1 MDNNIVNVKLQ
12 EYTPVSSV
20 ERVDRGG
27 WVSFGVNNLFPQ
39 YLRELSESSPV
50 HGSLC
55 ISIGDMIAGKGI
67 TSNTGQDRIDA
78 LDVYGQYY
86 AASHDFKK
94 YGGYFVEVIYSNDR
108 KTIAKLKH
116 LPFEECRIAVE
127 GEDEEVIG
135 IYHSEDWA
143 NTRKKKNRPTFIPK
157 FNPSMAVQEPS
168 QVLWKFAYTSGQI
181 YPNPDYWSAVNYI
194 ELERQIGMYH
204 VNNIMNGLFP
214 SFIISFF
221 NGQIPPDQQWDMKR
235 DWEKLLTGAR
245 NAGKFLMTFNERDTP
260 KPDITSFPLSD
271 ADKQYQFLSEEST
284 SKVMVAHR
292 ITTPLIFGIRTQ
304 SGFGSNKD
312 EMAVGLEIFT
322 NQVIE
327 PAQRL
332 IIEGF
337 TEILSFE
344 IPNIELIVIPNT
356 PLESEVQV
364 DTTETTTQVADVA
377 ATALN
382 GAQITSLVDIAMQA
396 AAGAIPVSSAKAIV
410 SAAFPTLSG
419 EQVDAIF
426 NSIVP
431 GSLDPTEVV
440 QSLEK
445 KKGCCHQLA
454 EESFE
459 PTKEMAIE
467 AELGLKWRDEYG
479 RGGTEVGVARARDI
493 SNFRNLSLDTVKRM
507 NSYFARHEVDKQAT
521 GWNDGE
527 DGFPTAGRIAWQ
539 LWGGDAG
546 RDWAARILEQIQVEM
561 DAVSTVA
568 DELIALGEEPNKDWI
583 LIDAYEVDY
592 DTDDAENKELEVI
605 AAHELASTGTARPNA
620 KSEQDALI
628 DGNYFITRYVY
639 AGDFRHDNM
648 REFCRKMLRANKLYR
663 KEDIV
668 AMESRAV
675 NPGWGPKGAETYD
688 IWFYKGGGNC
698 KHFWQ
703 KTVWVNSKGA
713 KINPESEDAR
723 RIAVAKAERMG
734 YKIRNEEL
742 VAMLPT
748 DMKHKGFLPTNPVWG
763 TNGSAYKKK

>member
-1 MDNNIVNVKLQ
+1 MDKSNIVNVQLQ
-12 EYTPVSSV
+12 EYQPVSSV

-27 WVSFGVNNLFPQ
+27 WVAFGVNNLFPQ

-67 TSNTGQDRIDA
+67 TTNVGQDRIDA

-108 KTIAKLKH
+108 KSIAKLRH

-127 GEDEEVIG
+127 GEDEDVIG

-157 FNPSMAVQEPS
+157 FNPSMAVNEPS
-168 QVLWKFAYTSGQI
+168 QVLWKFNYTSGQI

-221 NGQIPPDQQWDMKR
+221 NGQIPPDQQWDMKK
-235 DWEKLLTGAR
+235 DWERLLTGAR
-245 NAGKFLMTFNERDTP
+245 NAGKFLMTFNERETP

-284 SKVMVAHR
+284 NKVMIAHR
-292 ITTPLIFGIRTQ
+292 ITTPLIFGIRTAT
-304 SGFGSNKD
+304 GFGSNKD
-312 EMAVGLEIFT
+312 EMATGLEIFI

-332 IIEGF
+332 IIDGF

-344 IPNIELIVIPNT
+344 LPAIELTVIPNT
-356 PLESEVQV
+356 PLTEQVQV
-364 DTTETTTQVADVA
+364 DTTTGAPTDVA

-396 AAGAIPVSSAKAIV
+396 AAGAIPVTSAKAIV
-410 SAAFPTLSG
+410 SAAFPTLAQA
-419 EQVDAIF
+419 QVDAIF

-431 GSLDPTEVV
+431 GSLSPTEVI
-440 QSLEK
+440 QSQEK
-445 KKGCCHQLA
+445 KKTCCVSLA

-459 PTKEMAIE
+459 PTEEMAAE
-467 AELGLKWRDEYG
+467 AELGLKWRDEFN

-493 SNFRNLSLDTVKRM
+493 SNMRNLSLDTVKRM
-507 NSYFARHEVDKQAT
+507 NSYFSRHEVDKEAI

-527 DGFPTAGRIAWQ
+527 EGFPTAGRIAWQ

-546 RDWAARILEQIQVEM
+546 RDWAARIVERVKK
-561 DAVSTVA
+561 AELSESEVA
-568 DELIALGEEPNKDWI
+568 EELIALGEDWNEDMI
-583 LIDAYEVDY
+583 LIDTYEVDY
-592 DTDDAENKELEVI
+592 DTDDAENHDLEMI
-605 AAHELASTGTARPNA
+605 AVHELASTGTANPA
-620 KSEQDALI
+620 FPSEQDEVIKGKL
-628 DGNYFITRYVY
+628 FMTRYVY
-639 AGDFRHDNM
+639 RGVLSDNT
-648 REFCRKMLRANKLYR
+648 REFCSKMLKANKLYR
-663 KEDIV
+663 KEDII
-668 AMESRAV
+668 AMGDRAV
-675 NPGWGPKGAETYD
+675 NKGWGPKGASTYD
-688 IWFYKGGGNC
+688 IWLYKGGGHCN
-698 KHFWQ
+698 HFWQ
-703 KTVWVNSKGA
+703 KAVFMSAKGGN
-713 KINPESEDAR
+713 INPRGKDAQS
-723 RIAVAKAERMG
+723 IAVKKAESMG
-734 YKIRNEEL
+734 YKVRNEAL
-742 VAMLPT
+742 VAKLPT
-748 DMKHKGFLPTNPVWG
+748 DMDYHGFLPTNPVWG
-763 TNGSAYKKK
+763 ANGSAYK

>member
-1 MDNNIVNVKLQ
+1 MPIVATRL
-12 EYTPVSSV
+12 
-20 ERVDRGG
+20 
-27 WVSFGVNNLFPQ
+27 
-39 YLRELSESSPV
+39 
-50 HGSLC
+50 
-55 ISIGDMIAGKGI
+55 
-67 TSNTGQDRIDA
+67 
-78 LDVYGQYY
+78 
-86 AASHDFKK
+86 K
-94 YGGYFVEVIYSNDR
+94 YGGYFIEVIYSNDR
-108 KTIAKLKH
+108 KTIAKLRH

-127 GEDEEVIG
+127 GEEENVIG

-168 QVLWKFAYTSGQI
+168 QVLWKFTYTSGQI

-204 VNNIMNGLFP
+204 VNNIINGLFP

-284 SKVMVAHR
+284 NKVMIAHR

-304 SGFGSNKD
+304 TGFGSNKD
-312 EMAVGLEIFT
+312 EMAVGLEIFN

-332 IIEGF
+332 ISKGF
-337 TEILSFE
+337 SEILSFE
-344 IPNIELIVIPNT
+344 YPNIQLTVVPNT
-356 PLESEVQV
+356 PLSFAVSTPAPAEPTQIAQSVEVI
-364 DTTETTTQVADVA
+364 D
-377 ATALN
+377 
-382 GAQITSLVDIAMQA
+382 
-396 AAGAIPVSSAKAIV
+396 
-410 SAAFPTLSG
+410 
-419 EQVDAIF
+419 
-426 NSIVP
+426 
-431 GSLDPTEVV
+431 
-440 QSLEK
+440 EK
-445 KKGCCHQLA
+445 KKTCSHQLA
-454 EESFE
+454 EDSFE

-467 AELGLKWRDEYG
+467 AELGLKWRDEFG

-507 NSYFARHEVDKQAT
+507 NSYFSRHEVDKEAT

-546 RDWAARILEQIQVEM
+546 RDWAARILEQIAQEQ
-561 DAVSTVA
+561 DLASTVA
-568 DELIALGEEPNKDWI
+568 DELIALGHDAEKEWI
-583 LIDAYEVDY
+583 LIDSYEVDY
-592 DTDDAENKELEVI
+592 ETDEAENKELQVI

-620 KSEQDALI
+620 ASEQDALI

-668 AMESRAV
+668 AMENKAV
-675 NPGWGPKGAETYD
+675 NPGWGPKGANTYD

-698 KHFWQ
+698 QHFWE
-703 KTVWVNSKGA
+703 KRVFVNSKGA

-723 RIAVAKAERMG
+723 RIAVAKAEKIG
-734 YKIRNEEL
+734 YKIRNNNL
-742 VAMLPT
+742 VAKLPT
-748 DMKHKGFLPTNPVWG
+748 DMDYHGFLPSNPVWG
-763 TNGSAYKKK
+763 ANGSAYK

>member
-67 TSNTGQDRIDA
+67 TSNTGQERVDA

-332 IIEGF
+332 IIKGF

-344 IPNIELIVIPNT
+344 IPNIQLTVIPNT
-356 PLESEVQV
+356 PLSFSVA
-364 DTTETTTQVADVA
+364 TEA
-377 ATALN
+377 APAP
-382 GAQITSLVDIAMQA
+382 APA
-396 AAGAIPVSSAKAIV
+396 PVVK
-410 SAAFPTLSG
+410 
-419 EQVDAIF
+419 
-426 NSIVP
+426 
-431 GSLDPTEVV
+431 
-440 QSLEK
+440 SLEK

-493 SNFRNLSLDTVKRM
+493 SNLRNLSLDTVKRM

-605 AAHELASTGTARPNA
+605 AAHELASTGRATPNL

-639 AGDFRHDNM
+639 AGEFKHDNM

-668 AMESRAV
+668 AMKNKRV
-675 NPGWGPKGAETYD
+675 NPGWGPNGSDFYD
-688 IWFYKGGGNC
+688 CWLWKGGGHC
-698 KHFWQ
+698 KHWWQ

-723 RIAVAKAERMG
+723 RIAVAKAESMG
-734 YKIRNEEL
+734 YKVRNEAL
-742 VAMLPT
+742 VAKLPT
-748 DMKHKGFLPTNPVWG
+748 DMDYHGFLPTNPVWG
-763 TNGSAYKKK
+763 RNGSAYNK

>member
-67 TSNTGQDRIDA
+67 TSNIGQDRIDA

-157 FNPSMAVQEPS
+157 FNPSMAVEEPS

-332 IIEGF
+332 IIKGF

-344 IPNIELIVIPNT
+344 IPNIQLTVIPNT
-356 PLESEVQV
+356 PLSFSVA
-364 DTTETTTQVADVA
+364 TEPAPA
-377 ATALN
+377 PAPA
-382 GAQITSLVDIAMQA
+382 
-396 AAGAIPVSSAKAIV
+396 P
-410 SAAFPTLSG
+410 
-419 EQVDAIF
+419 
-426 NSIVP
+426 
-431 GSLDPTEVV
+431 VV

-467 AELGLKWRDEYG
+467 AEIGLKWRDEYG

-493 SNFRNLSLDTVKRM
+493 SNLRNLSLDTVKRM
-507 NSYFARHEVDKQAT
+507 NSYFARHEVDKEAT

-546 RDWAARILEQIQVEM
+546 RDWSARILEQIQVEM

-568 DELIALGEEPNKDWI
+568 DELIALGEEPHKDWI

-620 KSEQDALI
+620 KSGQDALI

-639 AGDFRHDNM
+639 AGEFRHDNM

-675 NPGWGPKGAETYD
+675 NPGWGPNGANNYD

-703 KTVWVNSKGA
+703 KTVWINSKGA

-742 VAMLPT
+742 VAKLPE
-748 DMKHKGFLPTNPVWG
+748 DMDYHGFLPTNPVWG
-763 TNGSAYKKK
+763 RNGSAYNK

>member
-12 EYTPVSSV
+12 EYQPVSSV

-27 WVSFGVNNLFPQ
+27 WVAFGVNNLFPQ

-67 TSNTGQDRIDA
+67 TSNVGQDRVEA

-108 KTIAKLKH
+108 KSIAKLRH

-127 GEDEEVIG
+127 GEDEDVIG

-332 IIEGF
+332 IIKGF

-344 IPNIELIVIPNT
+344 IPNIQLTVIPNT
-356 PLESEVQV
+356 PLSFSVA
-364 DTTETTTQVADVA
+364 TE
-377 ATALN
+377 
-382 GAQITSLVDIAMQA
+382 
-396 AAGAIPVSSAKAIV
+396 
-410 SAAFPTLSG
+410 PT
-419 EQVDAIF
+419 
-426 NSIVP
+426 
-431 GSLDPTEVV
+431 PTPAPVV

-467 AELGLKWRDEYG
+467 AEIGLKWRDEYN

-493 SNFRNLSLDTVKRM
+493 SNLRNLSLDTVKRM

-605 AAHELASTGTARPNA
+605 AAHELASTGRATPNL

-639 AGDFRHDNM
+639 AGEFRHDNM

-668 AMESRAV
+668 AMKNKRV
-675 NPGWGPKGAETYD
+675 NPGWGPNGSDFYD
-688 IWFYKGGGNC
+688 CWLWKGGGHC
-698 KHFWQ
+698 KHWWQ

-734 YKIRNEEL
+734 YKVRNEEL
-742 VAMLPT
+742 VAKLPE
-748 DMKHKGFLPTNPVWG
+748 DMQYRGFLPTNPVWG
-763 TNGSAYKKK
+763 RNGSAYKK

>member
-67 TSNTGQDRIDA
+67 TSNTGQERVDA

-332 IIEGF
+332 IIKGF

-344 IPNIELIVIPNT
+344 IPNIQLTVIPNT
-356 PLESEVQV
+356 PLSFSVA
-364 DTTETTTQVADVA
+364 TEPPPAPA
-377 ATALN
+377 
-382 GAQITSLVDIAMQA
+382 
-396 AAGAIPVSSAKAIV
+396 P
-410 SAAFPTLSG
+410 
-419 EQVDAIF
+419 
-426 NSIVP
+426 
-431 GSLDPTEVV
+431 VV

-493 SNFRNLSLDTVKRM
+493 SNLRNLSLDTVKRM

-620 KSEQDALI
+620 NSEQDALI

-639 AGDFRHDNM
+639 GGDFRHDNM

-734 YKIRNEEL
+734 YKVRNEAL
-742 VAMLPT
+742 VAKLPE
-748 DMKHKGFLPTNPVWG
+748 DMDYRGFLPTNPVWG
-763 TNGSAYKKK
+763 RNGSAYKKK

>member
-67 TSNTGQDRIDA
+67 TSNTGQERVDA

-143 NTRKKKNRPTFIPK
+143 NTRKKKNRPIFIPK

-332 IIEGF
+332 IIKGF

-344 IPNIELIVIPNT
+344 IPNIQLTVIPNT
-356 PLESEVQV
+356 PLSFSVA
-364 DTTETTTQVADVA
+364 TEA
-377 ATALN
+377 APAP
-382 GAQITSLVDIAMQA
+382 APA
-396 AAGAIPVSSAKAIV
+396 PVVK
-410 SAAFPTLSG
+410 
-419 EQVDAIF
+419 
-426 NSIVP
+426 
-431 GSLDPTEVV
+431 
-440 QSLEK
+440 SLEK

-493 SNFRNLSLDTVKRM
+493 SNLRNLSLDTVKRM
-507 NSYFARHEVDKQAT
+507 NSYFARHEVDKEAT

-546 RDWAARILEQIQVEM
+546 RDWSARILEQIQVEM

-568 DELIALGEEPNKDWI
+568 DELIALGEEPHKDWI

-620 KSEQDALI
+620 KSGQDALI

-639 AGDFRHDNM
+639 AGEFRHDNM

-675 NPGWGPKGAETYD
+675 NPGWGPNGANNYD

-703 KTVWVNSKGA
+703 KTVWINSKGA

-723 RIAVAKAERMG
+723 RIAVAKAERMC

-742 VAMLPT
+742 VAKLPE
-748 DMKHKGFLPTNPVWG
+748 DMDYHGFLPTNPVWG
-763 TNGSAYKKK
+763 RNGSAYNK

>member
-332 IIEGF
+332 IIKGF

-344 IPNIELIVIPNT
+344 IPNIQLTVIPNT
-356 PLESEVQV
+356 PLSFSVA
-364 DTTETTTQVADVA
+364 TE
-377 ATALN
+377 
-382 GAQITSLVDIAMQA
+382 
-396 AAGAIPVSSAKAIV
+396 
-410 SAAFPTLSG
+410 PT
-419 EQVDAIF
+419 
-426 NSIVP
+426 
-431 GSLDPTEVV
+431 PTPAPVV

-467 AELGLKWRDEYG
+467 AEIGLKWRDEYN

-493 SNFRNLSLDTVKRM
+493 SNLRNLSLDTVKRM

-605 AAHELASTGTARPNA
+605 AAHELASTGRATPNL

-639 AGDFRHDNM
+639 AGEFRHDNM

-668 AMESRAV
+668 AMKNKRV
-675 NPGWGPKGAETYD
+675 NPGWGPNGSDFYD
-688 IWFYKGGGNC
+688 CWLWKGGGHC
-698 KHFWQ
+698 KHWWQ

-734 YKIRNEEL
+734 YKVRNEEL
-742 VAMLPT
+742 VAKLPE
-748 DMKHKGFLPTNPVWG
+748 DMQYRGFLPTNPVWG
-763 TNGSAYKKK
+763 RNGSAYKK

>member
-12 EYTPVSSV
+12 EYQPVSSV

-27 WVSFGVNNLFPQ
+27 WVAFGVNNLFPQ

-67 TSNTGQDRIDA
+67 TSNVGQDRVEA

-108 KTIAKLKH
+108 KSIAKLRH

-127 GEDEEVIG
+127 GEDEDVIG

-332 IIEGF
+332 IIKGF

-344 IPNIELIVIPNT
+344 IPNIQLTVIPNT
-356 PLESEVQV
+356 PLSFSVA
-364 DTTETTTQVADVA
+364 TE
-377 ATALN
+377 
-382 GAQITSLVDIAMQA
+382 
-396 AAGAIPVSSAKAIV
+396 
-410 SAAFPTLSG
+410 PT
-419 EQVDAIF
+419 
-426 NSIVP
+426 
-431 GSLDPTEVV
+431 PTPAPVV

-493 SNFRNLSLDTVKRM
+493 SNLRNLSLDTVKRM

-605 AAHELASTGTARPNA
+605 AAHELASTGRATPNL

-639 AGDFRHDNM
+639 AGEFKHDNM

-668 AMESRAV
+668 AMKNKRV
-675 NPGWGPKGAETYD
+675 NPGWGPNGSDFYD
-688 IWFYKGGGNC
+688 CWLWKGGGHC
-698 KHFWQ
+698 KHWWQ

-742 VAMLPT
+742 VAKLPT

>member
-12 EYTPVSSV
+12 EYTPVSSI

-55 ISIGDMIAGKGI
+55 VSIGDMIAGKGI
-67 TSNTGQDRIDA
+67 TSNTGQERVDA

-157 FNPSMAVQEPS
+157 FNPSMAVEEPS

-332 IIEGF
+332 IIKGF

-344 IPNIELIVIPNT
+344 IPNIQLTVIPNT
-356 PLESEVQV
+356 PLSFSVA
-364 DTTETTTQVADVA
+364 TEA
-377 ATALN
+377 APAP
-382 GAQITSLVDIAMQA
+382 APA
-396 AAGAIPVSSAKAIV
+396 PVVK
-410 SAAFPTLSG
+410 
-419 EQVDAIF
+419 
-426 NSIVP
+426 
-431 GSLDPTEVV
+431 
-440 QSLEK
+440 SLEK

-493 SNFRNLSLDTVKRM
+493 SNLRNLSLDTVKRM

-605 AAHELASTGTARPNA
+605 AAHELASTGRATPNL

-639 AGDFRHDNM
+639 AGEFKHDNM

-668 AMESRAV
+668 AMKNKRV
-675 NPGWGPKGAETYD
+675 NPGWGPNGSDFYD
-688 IWFYKGGGNC
+688 CWLWKGGGHC
-698 KHFWQ
+698 KHWWQ

-723 RIAVAKAERMG
+723 RIAVAKAESMG
-734 YKIRNEEL
+734 YKVRNEAL
-742 VAMLPT
+742 VAKLPT
-748 DMKHKGFLPTNPVWG
+748 DMDYHGFLPTNPVWG
-763 TNGSAYKKK
+763 ANGSAYNN

>member
-1 MDNNIVNVKLQ
+1 
-12 EYTPVSSV
+12 
-20 ERVDRGG
+20 
-27 WVSFGVNNLFPQ
+27 
-39 YLRELSESSPV
+39 
-50 HGSLC
+50 
-55 ISIGDMIAGKGI
+55 MIAGKGI
-67 TSNTGQDRIDA
+67 TSNTGQERVDA

-332 IIEGF
+332 IIKGF

-344 IPNIELIVIPNT
+344 IPNIQLTVIPNT
-356 PLESEVQV
+356 PLSFSVA
-364 DTTETTTQVADVA
+364 TEPPPAPA
-377 ATALN
+377 
-382 GAQITSLVDIAMQA
+382 
-396 AAGAIPVSSAKAIV
+396 P
-410 SAAFPTLSG
+410 
-419 EQVDAIF
+419 
-426 NSIVP
+426 
-431 GSLDPTEVV
+431 VV

-493 SNFRNLSLDTVKRM
+493 SNLRNLSLDTVKRM

-620 KSEQDALI
+620 NSEQDALI

-639 AGDFRHDNM
+639 GGDFRHDNM

-734 YKIRNEEL
+734 YKVRNEAL
-742 VAMLPT
+742 VAKLPE
-748 DMKHKGFLPTNPVWG
+748 DMDYRGFLPTNPVWG
-763 TNGSAYKKK
+763 RNGSAYKKK

>member
-67 TSNTGQDRIDA
+67 TSNTGQERVDA

-143 NTRKKKNRPTFIPK
+143 NTRKKKNRPIFIPK

-235 DWEKLLTGAR
+235 DWENLLTGAR

-332 IIEGF
+332 IIKGF

-344 IPNIELIVIPNT
+344 IPNIQLTVIPNT
-356 PLESEVQV
+356 PLSFSVA
-364 DTTETTTQVADVA
+364 TETAPA
-377 ATALN
+377 PAPAP
-382 GAQITSLVDIAMQA
+382 A
-396 AAGAIPVSSAKAIV
+396 P
-410 SAAFPTLSG
+410 
-419 EQVDAIF
+419 
-426 NSIVP
+426 
-431 GSLDPTEVV
+431 VV

-467 AELGLKWRDEYG
+467 AEIGLKWRDEYG

-493 SNFRNLSLDTVKRM
+493 SNLRNLSLDTVKRM

-539 LWGGDAG
+539 LWGGDAA

-583 LIDAYEVDY
+583 LIDSYEVDY

-639 AGDFRHDNM
+639 AGEFKHDNM

-668 AMESRAV
+668 AMENKRV
-675 NPGWGPKGAETYD
+675 NPGWGPNGSD
-688 IWFYKGGGNC
+688 FYSCWLFKGGGHC
-698 KHFWQ
+698 KHWWQ
-703 KTVWVNSKGA
+703 KTVWINSKGA

-734 YKIRNEEL
+734 YKVRNEAL
-742 VAMLPT
+742 VAKLPE
-748 DMKHKGFLPTNPVWG
+748 DMDYRGFLPTNPVWG
-763 TNGSAYKKK
+763 RNGSAYKKK

>member
-67 TSNTGQDRIDA
+67 TSNTGQERVDA

-127 GEDEEVIG
+127 GEDEDVIG

-235 DWEKLLTGAR
+235 DWENLLTGAR

-332 IIEGF
+332 IIKGF

-344 IPNIELIVIPNT
+344 IPNIQLTVIPNT
-356 PLESEVQV
+356 PLSFSVA
-364 DTTETTTQVADVA
+364 TETAPA
-377 ATALN
+377 PAPAP
-382 GAQITSLVDIAMQA
+382 A
-396 AAGAIPVSSAKAIV
+396 P
-410 SAAFPTLSG
+410 
-419 EQVDAIF
+419 
-426 NSIVP
+426 
-431 GSLDPTEVV
+431 VV

-467 AELGLKWRDEYG
+467 AEIGLKWRDEYG

-493 SNFRNLSLDTVKRM
+493 SNLRNLSLDTVKRM

-539 LWGGDAG
+539 LWGGDAA

-583 LIDAYEVDY
+583 LIDSYEVDY

-639 AGDFRHDNM
+639 AGEFKHDNM

-668 AMESRAV
+668 AMENKRV
-675 NPGWGPKGAETYD
+675 NPGWGPNGSD
-688 IWFYKGGGNC
+688 FYSCWLFKGGGHC
-698 KHFWQ
+698 KHWWQ
-703 KTVWVNSKGA
+703 KTVWINSKGA

-734 YKIRNEEL
+734 YKVRNEAL
-742 VAMLPT
+742 VAKLPE
-748 DMKHKGFLPTNPVWG
+748 DMDYRGFLPTNPVWG
-763 TNGSAYKKK
+763 RNGSAYKKK

>member
-12 EYTPVSSV
+12 EYQPVSSV
-20 ERVDRGG
+20 EKVDRGG
-27 WVSFGVNNLFPQ
+27 WVAFGVNNLFPQ

-67 TSNTGQDRIDA
+67 TTNVGQDRVDG

-108 KTIAKLKH
+108 KTIAKLRH

-127 GEDEEVIG
+127 GEDEDVIG

-143 NTRKKKNRPTFIPK
+143 NTRKKKNRPTYIPK
-157 FNPSMAVQEPS
+157 FNPSMAVEEPS
-168 QVLWKFAYTSGQI
+168 QVFWKFTYTSGQI

-204 VNNIMNGLFP
+204 VNNILNGLFP

-260 KPDITSFPLSD
+260 RPDITSFPLSD

-284 SKVMVAHR
+284 NKVMIAHR

-304 SGFGSNKD
+304 TGFGSNKD
-312 EMAVGLEIFT
+312 EMAIGLEIFN

-332 IIEGF
+332 IIKGF

-344 IPNIELIVIPNT
+344 IPNVQMTVIPNT
-356 PLESEVQV
+356 PLSFQ
-364 DTTETTTQVADVA
+364 Q
-377 ATALN
+377 
-382 GAQITSLVDIAMQA
+382 AQ
-396 AAGAIPVSSAKAIV
+396 AIQQSAV
-410 SAAFPTLSG
+410 CDCGL
-419 EQVDAIF
+419 
-426 NSIVP
+426 
-431 GSLDPTEVV
+431 
-440 QSLEK
+440 K
-445 KKGCCHQLA
+445 KKEYKLT
-454 EESFE
+454 ENDSFE
-459 PTKEMAIE
+459 PTAEMAAE
-467 AELGLKWRDEYG
+467 AELGLKWREEYN

-493 SNFRNLSLDTVKRM
+493 SNLRNLSFETVQRM
-507 NSYFARHEVDKQAT
+507 NSYFSRHAVDKQAN

-527 DGFPTAGRIAWQ
+527 EGFPTAGRIAWQ

-546 RDWAARILEQIQVEM
+546 RDWAARIVERVNKNELSHEN
-561 DAVSTVA
+561 DSEIAEA
-568 DELIALGEEPNKDWI
+568 LIALGEDWNEDMI
-583 LIDAYEVDY
+583 LIDTYQVDY
-592 DTDDAENKELEVI
+592 DTDDAENHELDMI
-605 AAHELASTGTARPNA
+605 TLHELASTGSANPA
-620 KSEQDALI
+620 FPSEQDEVIKGKL
-628 DGNYFITRYVY
+628 FMTRYVY
-639 AGDFRHDNM
+639 RGVLSDNT
-648 REFCRKMLRANKLYR
+648 REFCRKMLAADKLYR

-668 AMESRAV
+668 AMENKSV
-675 NPGWGPKGAETYD
+675 NKGWGPKGASTYD
-688 IWFYKGGGNC
+688 VWLYKGGGHCN
-698 KHFWQ
+698 HFWQ
-703 KTVWVNSKGA
+703 KAVFMSAKGGNIDPRG
-713 KINPESEDAR
+713 KDAQS
-723 RIAVAKAERMG
+723 IAVKKAEGMG
-734 YKIRNEEL
+734 YKVRNEAL
-742 VAMLPT
+742 VAKLPT
-748 DMKHKGFLPTNPVWG
+748 DMDYHGFLPTNPVWG
-763 TNGSAYKKK
+763 ANGSAYN

>member
-12 EYTPVSSV
+12 EYQPVSSV

-27 WVSFGVNNLFPQ
+27 WVAFGVNNLFPQ

-67 TSNTGQDRIDA
+67 TSNVGQDRIEA

-108 KTIAKLKH
+108 KSIAKLRH

-127 GEDEEVIG
+127 GEDEDIIG

-284 SKVMVAHR
+284 NKVMIAHR

-304 SGFGSNKD
+304 LGFGSNKD

-332 IIEGF
+332 IIKGF

-344 IPNIELIVIPNT
+344 IPNIQLTVIPNT
-356 PLESEVQV
+356 PLSFSVA
-364 DTTETTTQVADVA
+364 TEPAPA
-377 ATALN
+377 PAPA
-382 GAQITSLVDIAMQA
+382 
-396 AAGAIPVSSAKAIV
+396 PVVK
-410 SAAFPTLSG
+410 
-419 EQVDAIF
+419 
-426 NSIVP
+426 
-431 GSLDPTEVV
+431 
-440 QSLEK
+440 SLEK

-467 AELGLKWRDEYG
+467 AEIGLKWRDEYG

-493 SNFRNLSLDTVKRM
+493 SNLRNLSLDTVKRM

-639 AGDFRHDNM
+639 GGDFRHDNM

-698 KHFWQ
+698 KHFWK

-734 YKIRNEEL
+734 YKVRNNSL
-742 VAMLPT
+742 VAKLPE
-748 DMKHKGFLPTNPVWG
+748 DMDYRGFLASNPVWG
-763 TNGSAYKKK
+763 ANGSAYNK